1 MAGLSEEQKQKLME
15 KLGTESTEQE
25 HVSLESEPIT
35 EPVNDSKKSN
45 WFVTTWNQVKDFVVK
60 LDRKWKIISAAVAA
74 VIVIGI
80 ICLIVIPNGS
90 ATKNGSGSG
99 ENPFGSM
106 DELMTVGN
114 DGLVNP
120 SDMSSLFTDDGFVDD
135 TEGADPVEEGAVQE
149 IRLPSSVI
157 SAMEDSVRNALMDEK
172 NYISMSVED
181 DGTIVGVISTK
192 KYNDIKKGLQEAVD
206 TTIARYQMNV
216 DTTLVNNIAV
226 SSDRT
231 VFSVYMTRSD
241 VAAMEAVARD
251 LLQKSMLCGYFNGM
265 DYVDPI
271 VDIYDMNQN
280 LIKTYRLVN
289 GELSGSDPLSSTGV
303 IVDEPTN
310 EP

>member
-25 HVSLESEPIT
+25 YVSLESEPIT

-60 LDRKWKIISAAVAA
+60 LDRKWKIVSAAVAA
-74 VIVIGI
+74 VIVIGV
-80 ICLIVIPNGS
+80 ICLIAIPNGS
-90 ATKNGSGSG
+90 AAKKGSGSG

-289 GELSGSDPLSSTGV
+289 GELSSSDPLSSTGV